1 MKEKSKKLFLAITTN
16 RTHTPLYAKI
26 NYTIINRRHTNMHDG
41 FETSIVV
48 H

>member
-1 MKEKSKKLFLAITTN
+1 MKKKSKKLLLAITTKKK
-16 RTHTPLYAKI
+16 HTPLYAKI